1 MEINFRTF
9 GCESYA
15 FFLFRQTPLKYSFAI
30 PYSFDS
36 PIATGS
42 CRRRNSK
49 ADSQM
54 TLHST
59 KHLNWC
65 TGGWVSSSS
74 HAYPSKRAIGT
85 SSGSAFVREASRGL
99 RIEAFK
105 KGFAFHVVGSPSNS
119 RPVFAGSRQSESHSI
134 PRAWRTF
141 DRADRIRAVSS
152 ARSTYCVDRTRST
165 YTGRLKYPRV

>member
-1 MEINFRTF
+1 MAINFRTF
-9 GCESYA
+9 GCERYT
-15 FFLFRQTPLKYSFAI
+15 FFLFRQIPLKYSFAI
-30 PYSFDS
+30 PHSFDS
-36 PIATGS
+36 SITTGS
-42 CRRRNSK
+42 CRRKRL
-49 ADSQM
+49 

-59 KHLNWC
+59 KHLNWR
-65 TGGWVSSSS
+65 TRGWVSSSS

-105 KGFAFHVVGSPSNS
+105 KGFAFHAVGSPSNS

-152 ARSTYCVDRTRST
+152 ARSTYCVDKTRST
-165 YTGRLKYPRV
+165 YTGGLKYPRV